1 MTKKP
6 ASAKADDIRLKKHL
20 MIGAPDA
27 ETDKDL
33 LHACF
38 VDGPDYAALVSCTD
52 PRCVV
57 LGRTGAGK
65 SALLIELESREQN
78 VVRLD
83 PAHFSFSYIENSSI
97 LAFVTELGVNLD
109 LFYRLLWRHVLT
121 VELLKKRYEITDERK
136 HRSFLETLER
146 AVRPESPKAK
156 ALDYVREWGDRF
168 WEETE
173 TRVKELTQK
182 IEREIGAS
190 VGTDL
195 FGAAA
200 KVHGAQ
206 SLSAEQRT
214 EIKTRATAVVNKIQI
229 KRLSEVIDLL
239 AENVFNDL
247 QRRYYVVIDN
257 LDENWS
263 SLESRCRIIR
273 ALIEEL
279 KTFRAIEPLKIVL
292 ALRRDSLAAVFDKT
306 RDSGFQE
313 EKYDA
318 YLLPIRWTEDEL
330 TELINRRINTTFEH
344 QYSRG
349 EIGFSDMF
357 PSNRGGELAIDFILT
372 RTLRRPRDVIQFVN
386 EAFALAEG
394 RPRISWEVLRKA
406 EGSYSEKRL
415 KALFEEW
422 HTVFP
427 ALKISIELLR
437 GMPAQLTRSQLKEPL
452 QAVMTDLCT
461 SQWSDPCA
469 SIARQYV
476 EPGNVVTEATV
487 LIRILQCLYQVGAIG
502 IKGSPTETYSWSYLD
517 QPFLSEGEVKRS
529 THISVHRMLWR
540 ALDIRH
546 VREDPV
552 D

>member
-1 MTKKP
+1 MSGSGT
-6 ASAKADDIRLKKHL
+6 SNDIRLKKHL
-20 MIGAPDA
+20 TVGAPDA
-27 ETDKDL
+27 ETDSAL
-33 LHACF
+33 LHECF
-38 VDGPDYAALVSCTD
+38 IEGPDYEALVSCAD

-65 SALLIELESREQN
+65 SALLIELERREQN

-83 PAHFSFSYIENSSI
+83 PGHFSFSYIENSSI
-97 LAFVTELGVNLD
+97 LSFITDLGVNLD

-121 VELLKKRYEITDERK
+121 VELLKKRYGITDERK

-146 AVRPESPKAK
+146 AVRPGSSKAK

-200 KVHGAQ
+200 KVDGAQ
-206 SLSAEQRT
+206 TLSAEQRT

-239 AENVFNDL
+239 AEDVFDDP
-247 QRRYYVVIDN
+247 QRRFYVVIDN
-257 LDENWS
+257 LDDNWS
-263 SLESRCRIIR
+263 SLDSRCRIIR

-279 KTFRAIEPLKIVL
+279 KTFRAIGPLKIIV
-292 ALRRDSLAAVFDKT
+292 ALRRDLLATVFDRT

-318 YLLPIRWTEDEL
+318 YLLPIRWTEEEL
-330 TELINRRINTTFEH
+330 AELVNKRINATFEH

-357 PSNRGGELAIDFILT
+357 PSSRGGQAAIDFILT

-406 EGSYSEKRL
+406 EGIYSEKRL

-427 ALKISIELLR
+427 ALRTAIELLR
-437 GMPAQLTRSQLKEPL
+437 GMPAQLTRSQLKDPL
-452 QAVMTDLCT
+452 QTVMADLCVNQST
-461 SQWSDPCA
+461 DPCA
-469 SIARQYV
+469 AVARQLV
-476 EPGNVVTEATV
+476 EPSSTVTESAV
-487 LIRILQCLYQVGAIG
+487 LVRILQCLYQVGAIG
-502 IKGSPTETYSWSYLD
+502 IKGSPTETFSWSYLD

-529 THISVHRMLWR
+529 THISIHRMLWR
-540 ALDIRH
+540 ALDIQ
-546 VREDPV
+546 VQREAQL
-552 D
+552 